1 MDTPLP
7 KRLGRSPFLEA
18 LWEYPFP
25 ADPQQP
31 IGELLV
37 GFLYH
42 HLQKRKPEQ
51 PWKVSRLPTAQIP
64 SILAF
69 HTTSLRYAPKYRI
82 ESQKGS
88 ILYQVGDQ
96 VLTVHCRRPY
106 VGWPVFEQEIIET
119 IELLRQSGLFEEPQ
133 RHTLRFIYFFT
144 SEEMPPWEGLRF
156 RLEVGDQMIRTQ
168 PIQLRVELKVDSWQH
183 ILYLVHPVEVQMG
196 EAQRKGWLI
205 DLATVGNVQK
215 DWEGLKEQVR
225 LLHEASQKLF
235 FQQILIPKQIKHLK
249 LEF

>member
-1 MDTPLP
+1 
-7 KRLGRSPFLEA
+7 
-18 LWEYPFP
+18 
-25 ADPQQP
+25 
-31 IGELLV
+31 
-37 GFLYH
+37 
-42 HLQKRKPEQ
+42 
-51 PWKVSRLPTAQIP
+51 
-64 SILAF
+64 
-69 HTTSLRYAPKYRI
+69 
-82 ESQKGS
+82 
-88 ILYQVGDQ
+88 
-96 VLTVHCRRPY
+96 
-106 VGWPVFEQEIIET
+106 
-119 IELLRQSGLFEEPQ
+119 
-133 RHTLRFIYFFT
+133 
-144 SEEMPPWEGLRF
+144 
-156 RLEVGDQMIRTQ
+156 MIRTQ

>member
-82 ESQKGS
+82 ESQKALFYTKLG
-88 ILYQVGDQ
+88 IRFLPFIVG
-96 VLTVHCRRPY
+96 
-106 VGWPVFEQEIIET
+106 
-119 IELLRQSGLFEEPQ
+119 GL
-133 RHTLRFIYFFT
+133 
-144 SEEMPPWEGLRF
+144 M
-156 RLEVGDQMIRTQ
+156 
-168 PIQLRVELKVDSWQH
+168 
-183 ILYLVHPVEVQMG
+183 
-196 EAQRKGWLI
+196 
-205 DLATVGNVQK
+205 
-215 DWEGLKEQVR
+215 
-225 LLHEASQKLF
+225 
-235 FQQILIPKQIKHLK
+235 
-249 LEF
+249 